1 MRGTVVKRF
10 PVKTVLAT
18 TVAGVAL
25 SAALSAQ
32 ATVAWQEEPVAEVG
46 EIVVTGTR
54 IRRVQTSTSAP
65 VVNVDREVMDERG
78 YVQAGQALNQ
88 NTAVVPSTPMADG
101 SGAASGSGAQYPN
114 LFGLGAG
121 RTLTLVNGRRF
132 VTTADGTGDRVV
144 DTNIIPVGLL
154 KRVDVVQ
161 AGGAAVYGSDAIAGV
176 VNYVLRDDFE
186 GVEVDAQY
194 GISSRD
200 DYPQTSLRLT
210 AGKNIFDGRGNIA
223 ASVEY
228 SKTDSLFSYD
238 RPSSNLG
245 RLTVTNPDSTSNNDG
260 IPAVKEIFNSHFW
273 NFNYNGVI
281 YSTPAP
287 LEMFL
292 LRGGGNPLQFDKNGQ
307 NVVPYDT
314 GTIHSIPFASG
325 GDGWDYRDI
334 AALYTGVERV
344 NASVISHYDLTDR
357 VRLTGEF
364 TYAQTEGRDPFGTQ
378 GKATTVLNTNSPTA
392 GAIMFF
398 NNNAFLTPEARAA
411 LEAASPS
418 FAGGAPLWL
427 SKLWD
432 DALPSREFVHTTDV
446 YRGQI
451 GLEGDFDYAD
461 RNFYWSASYSRAEV
475 KGETRGWDIWNER
488 LRNAVNAINV
498 DGKIVCRNMDPSCVP
513 VNMFGTGRVT
523 PEMRDYIVLPVG
535 QTYDNTQDNFLATIG
550 GDVFELPAGPLSFSL
565 AYEYRAEESSFTPS
579 QASQQGLVG
588 TGSTSVPTGGKYNT
602 NEFSAELLV
611 PIFGGDFTLPF
622 VQSLEIDGAY
632 RSVDNSIAGRE
643 NVWGAGVRWGIVDGL
658 TVRAS
663 RSRNFRAPTLSQLF
677 APSSTGLNAIS
688 INPCDSDRI
697 NSGPNP
703 SVRLANC
710 EALFAANPSW
720 GPLAGFQDEGENYN
734 NVLVTSGGNPDL
746 RNELSDT
753 TTYGIVWQPSFVPG
767 LTLVADRIEVELK
780 DGLSAFEPSDF
791 LQTCFDSTERNS
803 ACDTFTFNDQGH
815 VATAIST
822 TFNAGRIRYE
832 GEVYNINYGFSL
844 DDVFKGGHYGS
855 LELNAELTHTAL
867 LETSVTGYDYLR
879 TDGTTARPDWVSR
892 YDIRYKRGP
901 LRVSYSMN
909 YLPSAKVNLYDTIE
923 STPNPDIDSNVRH
936 SLSAMYDF
944 GQYTVRGG
952 VTNLTDEEPSYPTR
966 SYGDILGR
974 QFFVGVNAR
983 F

>member
-1 MRGTVVKRF
+1 M
-10 PVKTVLAT
+10 
-18 TVAGVAL
+18 
-25 SAALSAQ
+25 
-32 ATVAWQEEPVAEVG
+32 
-46 EIVVTGTR
+46 
-54 IRRVQTSTSAP
+54 
-65 VVNVDREVMDERG
+65 
-78 YVQAGQALNQ
+78 
-88 NTAVVPSTPMADG
+88 
-101 SGAASGSGAQYPN
+101 
-114 LFGLGAG
+114 
-121 RTLTLVNGRRF
+121 
-132 VTTADGTGDRVV
+132 
-144 DTNIIPVGLL
+144 
-154 KRVDVVQ
+154 
-161 AGGAAVYGSDAIAGV
+161 
-176 VNYVLRDDFE
+176 
-186 GVEVDAQY
+186 
-194 GISSRD
+194 
-200 DYPQTSLRLT
+200 
-210 AGKNIFDGRGNIA
+210 
-223 ASVEY
+223 
-228 SKTDSLFSYD
+228 
-238 RPSSNLG
+238 
-245 RLTVTNPDSTSNNDG
+245 
-260 IPAVKEIFNSHFW
+260 
-273 NFNYNGVI
+273 
-281 YSTPAP
+281 
-287 LEMFL
+287 
-292 LRGGGNPLQFDKNGQ
+292 
-307 NVVPYDT
+307 
-314 GTIHSIPFASG
+314 
-325 GDGWDYRDI
+325 
-334 AALYTGVERV
+334 
-344 NASVISHYDLTDR
+344 
-357 VRLTGEF
+357 
-364 TYAQTEGRDPFGTQ
+364 
-378 GKATTVLNTNSPTA
+378 
-392 GAIMFF
+392 
-398 NNNAFLTPEARAA
+398 
-411 LEAASPS
+411 
-418 FAGGAPLWL
+418 WL

-710 EALFAANPSW
+710 EALFAANPLW

>member
-1 MRGTVVKRF
+1 M
-10 PVKTVLAT
+10 
-18 TVAGVAL
+18 
-25 SAALSAQ
+25 
-32 ATVAWQEEPVAEVG
+32 
-46 EIVVTGTR
+46 
-54 IRRVQTSTSAP
+54 
-65 VVNVDREVMDERG
+65 
-78 YVQAGQALNQ
+78 
-88 NTAVVPSTPMADG
+88 
-101 SGAASGSGAQYPN
+101 
-114 LFGLGAG
+114 
-121 RTLTLVNGRRF
+121 
-132 VTTADGTGDRVV
+132 
-144 DTNIIPVGLL
+144 
-154 KRVDVVQ
+154 
-161 AGGAAVYGSDAIAGV
+161 
-176 VNYVLRDDFE
+176 
-186 GVEVDAQY
+186 
-194 GISSRD
+194 
-200 DYPQTSLRLT
+200 
-210 AGKNIFDGRGNIA
+210 
-223 ASVEY
+223 
-228 SKTDSLFSYD
+228 
-238 RPSSNLG
+238 
-245 RLTVTNPDSTSNNDG
+245 
-260 IPAVKEIFNSHFW
+260 
-273 NFNYNGVI
+273 
-281 YSTPAP
+281 
-287 LEMFL
+287 
-292 LRGGGNPLQFDKNGQ
+292 
-307 NVVPYDT
+307 
-314 GTIHSIPFASG
+314 
-325 GDGWDYRDI
+325 
-334 AALYTGVERV
+334 
-344 NASVISHYDLTDR
+344 
-357 VRLTGEF
+357 
-364 TYAQTEGRDPFGTQ
+364 
-378 GKATTVLNTNSPTA
+378 
-392 GAIMFF
+392 
-398 NNNAFLTPEARAA
+398 
-411 LEAASPS
+411 
-418 FAGGAPLWL
+418 
-427 SKLWD
+427 
-432 DALPSREFVHTTDV
+432 
-446 YRGQI
+446 
-451 GLEGDFDYAD
+451 
-461 RNFYWSASYSRAEV
+461 

-710 EALFAANPSW
+710 EALFAANPLW